1 MKDLDKL
8 LKAAK
13 PAVPELSV
21 NFSEKLMSQL
31 EQVEIS
37 MKPELTQAT
46 KQKHAMFWIAVSMQL
61 IALFIFNNSIF
72 EIQSSGSLEVFHFGL
87 NFIPVFIKYLPFD
100 IILLAIVLTGFS
112 SILWQRSRMTQR
124 RLTKIVVATYLIT
137 GVGGTAVAATGIN
150 SRIKSNLLRSA
161 GSNSVVA
168 SYYQTRTVFC
178 LDHPEFLIGRVIN
191 QNNSK
196 FWVITPEGRKIEI
209 KQPPLSKISVGQ
221 YLCLHGIMEK
231 DHFNIKLINYC
242 DSSHMEGYFASLDTA
257 EI

>member
-72 EIQSSGSLEVFHFGL
+72 
-87 NFIPVFIKYLPFD
+87 
-100 IILLAIVLTGFS
+100 A
-112 SILWQRSRMTQR
+112 
-124 RLTKIVVATYLIT
+124 
-137 GVGGTAVAATGIN
+137 
-150 SRIKSNLLRSA
+150 
-161 GSNSVVA
+161 
-168 SYYQTRTVFC
+168 
-178 LDHPEFLIGRVIN
+178 
-191 QNNSK
+191 
-196 FWVITPEGRKIEI
+196 
-209 KQPPLSKISVGQ
+209 
-221 YLCLHGIMEK
+221 
-231 DHFNIKLINYC
+231 
-242 DSSHMEGYFASLDTA
+242 
-257 EI
+257 